1 MIRRPPRSTLFP
13 YTTLFRSLSSRARGS
28 SNGSTAPRR
37 NRRTDARP
45 REALLS
51 DRRGPDDHR
60 RAGVRPPLLGVGV
73 QAPPAEEEPGG
84 TAPLS
89 PARPRPRAAHQ
100 GPALRRTP
108 HPRGRQEAPHRRIA
122 EVERPAR
129 ARHEGND
136 LPRGAPAD
144 PRPPQR
150 APPAPGPLEGGGDS
164 ATIHA

>member
-1 MIRRPPRSTLFP
+1 SASSPSAAGRSAHGGDGLLRRANRSRSRP
-13 YTTLFRSLSSRARGS
+13 VGCSLSSRARGS

-73 QAPPAEEEPGG
+73 HAPPAEEEPGG

-89 PARPRPRAAHQ
+89 PARPPPPAAHH
-100 GPALRRTP
+100 G
-108 HPRGRQEAPHRRIA
+108 
-122 EVERPAR
+122 
-129 ARHEGND
+129 
-136 LPRGAPAD
+136 
-144 PRPPQR
+144 
-150 APPAPGPLEGGGDS
+150 
-164 ATIHA
+164 